1 MMFYVVQSARH
12 EIGKFYTNIL
22 HNIRESPGSSFYFQ
36 IYGCQTQINPG
47 QATKIT
53 QITKV
58 FLIGNS

>member
-1 MMFYVVQSARH
+1 MLFNVVQSATH
-12 EIGKFYTNIL
+12 EIGKFYTNTL
-22 HNIRESPGSSFYFQ
+22 HNIREFHGSSFYFQ

-53 QITKV
+53 PITKV